1 MTAKEFLDRFFFVRK
16 CGGCRRILAYEDCHA
31 AFCPT
36 CRMRWHIAKA
46 QTCPVCFRAA
56 PECTCMPKE
65 LSKAGALTLRKLFFY
80 EPSRKD
86 EPQNRIIYF
95 LKQHPNRRM
104 AEFLAREW
112 RQAIAEELHT
122 LGVEH
127 APQTVLFTGVPRGR
141 RARATYGFDQSEL
154 FACELAKEMELPY
167 RTVFRRRF
175 GGKVQKEL
183 SAKERMANIRSL
195 LSLKDAESVRG
206 RYVFLVDDVV
216 TTGASMAVA
225 VSLLREAGAL
235 GVICLCIARD

>member
-1 MTAKEFLDRFFFVRK
+1 
-16 CGGCRRILAYEDCHA
+16 
-31 AFCPT
+31 
-36 CRMRWHIAKA
+36 
-46 QTCPVCFRAA
+46 
-56 PECTCMPKE
+56 MPKE

-80 EPSRKD
+80 EASRKD

-104 AEFLAREW
+104 ADFLAREW
-112 RQAIAEELHT
+112 RSAIEEELHT
-122 LGVEH
+122 LGAE
-127 APQTVLFTGVPRGR
+127 PQSVLVTGVPRGR

-154 FACELAKEMELPY
+154 FARALARETGLCCQ
-167 RTVFRRRF
+167 TVFLRRF
-175 GGKVQKEL
+175 GGKMQKKL

-195 LSLKDAESVRG
+195 LSLKDTESVRG